1 MINQINYSK
10 SKYNIFVPYNESE
23 FIIYNSLSGS
33 IGKFDLETYKRYKEN
48 QLKESEIDKLL
59 EKGILIPDSF
69 DELNK
74 IHNDRLCGILNDTIK
89 HYRIWPT
96 SACNAKCYYCF
107 EKGVKQESMSKDVAD
122 ATINFIE
129 RGVSNKDT
137 IKIEWFGGEPLLNI
151 DIIDYVFLKLKNIR
165 RKKDNSIYTTMI
177 TNGSLI
183 NTELSKKI
191 KDMWDLKLIQIT
203 LDGYGDAYDRVKNY
217 SNPHKF
223 NFKNTIDSIE
233 LLANSDIHITIRMN
247 YDTNNF
253 ESLIELIN
261 FLHYKFAEYK
271 NISYYIYPV
280 WSSIEQ
286 NRSNSFLSTT
296 IADKNLLSLFDLLV
310 KYGMSTPKKV
320 AGLTYKKYACQAWSK
335 NSYTILPNGDISKC
349 AESYNR
355 VIGNVWDGVINQEEY
370 AFWINNTLND
380 SCTECIYLPICQGG
394 CKASF
399 FSRMPQCFA
408 LKPIFN
414 DLLIWYVKHM
424 DSRIYLQNQN
434 KI

>member
-151 DIIDYVFLKLKNIR
+151 DIIDYV
-165 RKKDNSIYTTMI
+165 Y
-177 TNGSLI
+177 
-183 NTELSKKI
+183 
-191 KDMWDLKLIQIT
+191 
-203 LDGYGDAYDRVKNY
+203 
-217 SNPHKF
+217 
-223 NFKNTIDSIE
+223 
-233 LLANSDIHITIRMN
+233 
-247 YDTNNF
+247 
-253 ESLIELIN
+253 
-261 FLHYKFAEYK
+261 
-271 NISYYIYPV
+271 
-280 WSSIEQ
+280 
-286 NRSNSFLSTT
+286 
-296 IADKNLLSLFDLLV
+296 
-310 KYGMSTPKKV
+310 
-320 AGLTYKKYACQAWSK
+320 
-335 NSYTILPNGDISKC
+335 
-349 AESYNR
+349 
-355 VIGNVWDGVINQEEY
+355 
-370 AFWINNTLND
+370 
-380 SCTECIYLPICQGG
+380 
-394 CKASF
+394 
-399 FSRMPQCFA
+399 
-408 LKPIFN
+408 
-414 DLLIWYVKHM
+414 
-424 DSRIYLQNQN
+424 
-434 KI
+434 

>member
-1 MINQINYSK
+1 MS
-10 SKYNIFVPYNESE
+10 
-23 FIIYNSLSGS
+23 SG
-33 IGKFDLETYKRYKEN
+33 LTR
-48 QLKESEIDKLL
+48 LL
-59 EKGILIPDSF
+59 
-69 DELNK
+69 N
-74 IHNDRLCGILNDTIK
+74 
-89 HYRIWPT
+89 
-96 SACNAKCYYCF
+96 
-107 EKGVKQESMSKDVAD
+107 
-122 ATINFIE
+122 
-129 RGVSNKDT
+129 
-137 IKIEWFGGEPLLNI
+137 PLLGI
-151 DIIDYVFLKLKNIR
+151 HPVSIKSAAKKPKAIR
-165 RKKDNSIYTTMI
+165 APIFGI
-177 TNGSLI
+177 
-183 NTELSKKI
+183 
-191 KDMWDLKLIQIT
+191 
-203 LDGYGDAYDRVKNY
+203 
-217 SNPHKF
+217 
-223 NFKNTIDSIE
+223 
-233 LLANSDIHITIRMN
+233 
-247 YDTNNF
+247 
-253 ESLIELIN
+253 
-261 FLHYKFAEYK
+261 
-271 NISYYIYPV
+271 
-280 WSSIEQ
+280 
-286 NRSNSFLSTT
+286 T